1 MASKYPWWHWFLGE
15 TRTRILLLYTILMLL
30 VTAASVPVFLVLLF
44 ANVSQRA
51 QENLNQEMQEFRS
64 SYSQW
69 EDQQLQVSDD
79 ELYEFLDDYLAQ
91 RMPEEDNFLI
101 AIVDEQLHK
110 ANPANLPA
118 ILEPGS
124 FLADRWTNI
133 GYSVSGKQPTAD
145 PSIGDILYVA
155 QPLTIGD
162 RIRGSFVVI
171 HQTAG
176 DRQQA
181 LDNIFIFLQVAI
193 GVILLSFV
201 LAWFATA
208 RILAPMK
215 QLVSAAR
222 SINESDLTR
231 RIPLMQ
237 GSGEMAELAEA
248 FNAMMNRLQD
258 AFTSQR
264 DFVNDAGHELRTPIT
279 IIQGHL
285 ELLGNDPQERQET
298 LDLVMDELGR
308 MGRMVNDLILLAK
321 AERPDFLHVE
331 TIDIPSFMEE
341 LFVKAQ
347 TLAERT
353 WVLQSSGKGRMV
365 GDRQRLTGAIL
376 NLIQNATHFTQPTDL
391 IELGYAITR
400 KEVRFWVRDTGE
412 GIAPEDQKRIF
423 ERFARAANS
432 YRRSEGA
439 GLGLAIVRAITE
451 AHGGRV
457 ELISQKG
464 IGSTFMVILPL
475 EPHKKR
481 LFT

>member
-44 ANVSQRA
+44 ANVSQRV
-51 QENLNQEMQEFRS
+51 QESLNQEMQEFRS
-64 SYSQW
+64 SYREW
-69 EDQQLQVSDD
+69 EDQQLRISDND
-79 ELYEFLDDYLAQ
+79 LYEFLDEYLAQ
-91 RMPEEDNFLI
+91 RMPEKDNFLI
-101 AIVDEQLHK
+101 AIVDEQLYK
-110 ANPANLPA
+110 ANPANLPD

-124 FLADRWTNI
+124 PLADRWTNI
-133 GYSVSGKQPTAD
+133 GYAVSGKQPTSD
-145 PSIGDILYVA
+145 PSIGDILYIA
-155 QPLTIGD
+155 QPLTVRD
-162 RIRGSFVVI
+162 RIRGSFVVV

-176 DRQQA
+176 KRQEA

-231 RIPLMQ
+231 RIPLME

-264 DFVNDAGHELRTPIT
+264 EFVNDAGHELRTPIT

-285 ELLGNDPQERQET
+285 ELLGDDPQERQET

-457 ELISQKG
+457 ELISQKE

>member
-1 MASKYPWWHWFLGE
+1 MAAKYPWWHWFLGE
-15 TRTRILLLYTILMLL
+15 TRTRILLLYTVLMLL
-30 VTAASVPVFLVLLF
+30 VTAASVPIFLLMLF
-44 ANVSQRA
+44 ANISQRA
-51 QENLNQEMQEFRS
+51 QAELNQEMQSFRS
-64 SYSQW
+64 AQREW
-69 EDQQLQVSDD
+69 ESLQLRSDRA
-79 ELYEFLDDYLAQ
+79 LYDFLDDYLAQ
-91 RMPEEDNFLI
+91 QMPEEEHFLI
-101 AIVDEQLHK
+101 AIVDEQLYHS
-110 ANPANLPA
+110 NPSELPPV
-118 ILEPGS
+118 LEPGS
-124 FLADRWTNI
+124 SLSDRWMNI
-133 GYSVSGKQPTAD
+133 GHSVSGRQRV
-145 PSIGDILYVA
+145 SGMGDILYSA
-155 QPLTIGD
+155 QPLILRD
-162 RIRGSFVVI
+162 RIRGSFVVVQ
-171 HQTAG
+171 QTAG
-176 DRQQA
+176 KRQEA
-181 LDNIFIFLQVAI
+181 LDGIVIFVQVAI
-193 GVILLSFV
+193 GVILISFV

-208 RILAPMK
+208 RILSPMK

-231 RIPLMQ
+231 RIPSMK
-237 GSGEMAELAEA
+237 GSGEMTELAEA
-248 FNAMMNRLQD
+248 FNAMMNRLQE
-258 AFTSQR
+258 AFISQR

-285 ELLGNDPQERQET
+285 ELLGDDPQERQET
-298 LDLVMDELGR
+298 LDLVMDELDR
-308 MGRMVNDLILLAK
+308 MSRMVNDLILLAK
-321 AERPDFLHVE
+321 AERPDFLHLE
-331 TIDIPSFMEE
+331 TIDIPAFMED
-341 LFVKAQ
+341 LFSKAQ
-347 TLAERT
+347 TLADRV

-376 NLIQNATHFTQPTDL
+376 NLIQNATHYTKSTDL

-457 ELISQKG
+457 ELMSQLE

-475 EPHKKR
+475 EPNKKR

>member
-1 MASKYPWWHWFLGE
+1 MALKYPWWHWFLGE
-15 TRTRILLLYTILMLL
+15 TRTRILLLYTVLMLA
-30 VTAASVPVFLVLLF
+30 VTFASIPVFLFMLF
-44 ANVSQRA
+44 ANVDRRVQAGLR
-51 QENLNQEMQEFRS
+51 QEMQEFRNA
-64 SYSQW
+64 YQVW
-69 EDQQLQVSDD
+69 DQRQYQASDGD
-79 ELYEFLDDYLAQ
+79 LYDFLDSYLDGQ
-91 RMPEEDNFLI
+91 VPEDDNYLI
-101 AIVDEQLHK
+101 AIVDEQVYK
-110 ANPANLPA
+110 SNPAALPE
-118 ILEPGS
+118 ILLPNS
-124 FLADRWTNI
+124 SLSDRWLNI
-133 GYSVSGKQPTAD
+133 GYQVSGRQRTSD
-145 PSIGDILYVA
+145 PATGDILYIA
-155 QPLTIGD
+155 QPLMVRD
-162 RIRGSFVVI
+162 RIRGTLVVA
-171 HQTAG
+171 HLTAG
-176 DRQQA
+176 ERQEA
-181 LDNIFIFLQVAI
+181 LDSVFIFLRVAI
-193 GVILLSFV
+193 GIIVISFV

-215 QLVSAAR
+215 QLVAAAR
-222 SINESDLTR
+222 SVNEADLTR
-231 RIPLMQ
+231 RIPNME
-237 GSGEMAELAEA
+237 GTGEMAELAEA
-248 FNAMMNRLQD
+248 FNAMMNRLQN

-285 ELLGNDPQERQET
+285 ELLGDDPQERQET
-298 LDLVMDELGR
+298 LDLVMDELER

-321 AERPDFLHVE
+321 AERPDFLYLE
-331 TIDIPSFMEE
+331 TIDIPAFMED

-347 TLAERT
+347 TLADRT
-353 WVLQSSGKGRMV
+353 WLLQSFGKGRIV

-376 NLIQNATHFTQPTDL
+376 NLIQNATHYTKPTDL

-457 ELISQKG
+457 ELISKVEV
-464 IGSTFMVILPL
+464 GSTFTVILPL
-475 EPHKKR
+475 EPYKKR

>member
-30 VTAASVPVFLVLLF
+30 VTAASVPVFLVLIF
-44 ANVSQRA
+44 ARVSQQA
-51 QENLNQEMQEFRS
+51 QENLQQEMQEFRS
-64 SYSQW
+64 SYRDW
-69 EDQQLQVSDD
+69 EDQRLQASDR
-79 ELYEFLDDYLAQ
+79 EFYQFLDQYLEQ
-91 RMPEEDNFLI
+91 RSPEESNFLI
-101 AIVDEQLHK
+101 AIVDEQLYR
-110 ANPANLPA
+110 ANPAPLPA
-118 ILEPGS
+118 PLQPGS
-124 FLADRWTNI
+124 PLAERWMNI
-133 GYSVSGKQPTAD
+133 GHSVSGRQPTNN
-145 PSIGDILYVA
+145 PTLGDILYIA
-155 QPLTIGD
+155 QPLLVRN
-162 RIRGSFVVI
+162 RIRGSFVVV
-171 HQTAG
+171 HQTAAA
-176 DRQQA
+176 RQEA
-181 LDNIFIFLQVAI
+181 LDGILIFLQVAI
-193 GVILLSFV
+193 GVILISFV

-222 SINESDLTR
+222 SINEADLTR
-231 RIPLMQ
+231 RIPLME

-285 ELLGNDPQERQET
+285 ELLGDDPQERQET

-308 MGRMVNDLILLAK
+308 MSRMVNDLILLAK

-341 LFVKAQ
+341 LFAKAQ
-347 TLAERT
+347 TLADRA
-353 WVLQSSGKGRMV
+353 WVLQSAGKGRMV

-376 NLIQNATHFTQPTDL
+376 NLIQNATHYTQSSDL
-391 IELGYAITR
+391 IELGYAVTR

-457 ELISQKG
+457 ELISQQG